1 MGDTAPVTSRRT
13 DGWTPA
19 RWFMLVAAVWHIPL
33 GIIGLIYDRTF
44 PIGSGAASRAHSE
57 HIFGIFET
65 NGWHSTAAVLVG
77 VIALYFTLYP
87 ARAREGALAIG
98 WFHVGVV
105 LALTF
110 WSPDTFWL
118 ASNAADQVI
127 HASSAVGGIATGY
140 LTPAGPTRA
149 RGGAGHPLPG

>member
-1 MGDTAPVTSRRT
+1 MSDTASVTTRGT
-13 DGWTPA
+13 GEWTPA

-65 NGWHSTAAVLVG
+65 NGWHNLAAVVIAVPSLAVVYAWPRFTRVMSLVVG
-77 VIALYFTLYP
+77 VSNTAVFVLFAVIDP
-87 ARAREGALAIG
+87 ATV
-98 WFHVGVV
+98 WV
-105 LALTF
+105 
-110 WSPDTFWL
+110 

-127 HASSAVGGIATGY
+127 HALTGAGGILAAIVTRSTTTRQRQAATM
-140 LTPAGPTRA
+140 
-149 RGGAGHPLPG
+149 